1 MAKCYLR
8 TFQCNLHQEDLCCKL
23 LRIDY
28 AVRVGWLLLL
38 RLMTHYQTVGLNI
51 TYSCKNTGQNE
62 EPVVVYILIVKS
74 TGNQRNNHIKFI
86 CNSVL

>member
-1 MAKCYLR
+1 M
-8 TFQCNLHQEDLCCKL
+8 CCKL

-62 EPVVVYILIVKS
+62 EPVVVYILIVME
-74 TGNQRNNHIKFI
+74 TNVII
-86 CNSVL
+86 TLNSSVTRYYK